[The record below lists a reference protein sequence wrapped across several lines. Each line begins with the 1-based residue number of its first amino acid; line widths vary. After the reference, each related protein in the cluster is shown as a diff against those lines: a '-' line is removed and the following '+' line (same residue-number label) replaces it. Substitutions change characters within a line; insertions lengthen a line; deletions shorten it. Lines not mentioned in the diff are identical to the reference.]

1 MVRDPGLGRECANS
15 GGPLRIQASRAPRL
29 LSDTTRN
36 REASI
41 KARNRSFALLPRH
54 GAIVG
59 PVGVENPKTP
69 YKCKQAALG
78 LKVTKGPNAHLA
90 GRWMIYETNH
100 CCPVKSRTESTG
112 CRD

>member
-15 GGPLRIQASRAPRL
+15 GGPLRIEASRAPRL
-29 LSDTTRN
+29 RSATTRN
-36 REASI
+36 RHVSI

-69 YKCKQAALG
+69 YKCQRAAIK
-78 LKVTKGPNAHLA
+78 LKVSKEPNAYPA
-90 GRWMIYETNH
+90 GEIEAYGTN
-100 CCPVKSRTESTG
+100 SEQRQ
-112 CRD
+112 